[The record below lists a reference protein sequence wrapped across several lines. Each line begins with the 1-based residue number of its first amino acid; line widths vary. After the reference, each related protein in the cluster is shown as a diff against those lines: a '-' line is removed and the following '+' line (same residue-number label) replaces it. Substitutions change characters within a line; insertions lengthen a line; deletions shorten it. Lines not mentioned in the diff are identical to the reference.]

1 MARQPTSGV
10 DGGYA
15 WIVAVACFMINF
27 IMAGLARAAGVLYVA
42 VIELYGVSRETA
54 TTPFSMRFSVRNMS
68 GPLVGVLGQRFGIRA
83 TVLMGGLLAGIG
95 GILCVLAPNVFW
107 ITMFWGGVHGLGYG
121 LCNIIHVLLLNQY
134 FDKYKGTAMGFAF
147 SGDCFGTFAFP
158 VILEILLEE
167 YGLNGTFL
175 ILGGIALNVI
185 PAALLLKT
193 PYWLEEKRKS
203 ATLDPESKPNK
214 PYSFETAAS
223 KSPKQL
229 GAVMVLPANKTMKS
243 YTCGILN
250 ACFVSDA
257 LPSFEVHHKSSI
269 SQFPITKENATLVK
283 ANCVY
288 SDNDGFVWDENCKN
302 CELPKSVESLRSSRA
317 MTDPEKPELF
327 LNVESFS
334 KCCDEMYKI
343 RSYSCKPNLMTE
355 EHLLGERA
363 HQNIIIA
370 EALKLDNSVSGALE
384 NKSVMPKDLTSNSE
398 KIEYTDDEN
407 SHDEVKQNAFFRFL
421 VTNTRPV
428 FILIAIT
435 MSFFVF
441 LFMAII
447 TIINDYASDIGIAS
461 DLAKYI
467 IIGFS
472 VSDLIGR
479 LGFGVVLDKKWIK
492 LGHFAGLTT
501 VIMGASILVI
511 PFFANF
517 YYLMS
522 CMFVC
527 GFVLGGN
534 CIMYPILVTH
544 YVEKRDESVALG
556 CLQFYGGVL
565 VLLLPPMIGFFRDS
579 IGSYNGVFWTVG
591 GLCVASGLA
600 WVLEPCL
607 WRMQQRTAE
616 NSAPRQ
622 NC

>member
-1 MARQPTSGV
+1 MASVPATGM

-15 WIVAVACFMINF
+15 WVVAIACFMINF

-42 VIELYGVSRETA
+42 VIELYGVSREAA

-68 GPLVGVLGQRFGIRA
+68 GPLVGILGQRFGIRA
-83 TVLMGGLLAGIG
+83 TVLMGGLLAGVG

-107 ITMFWGGVHGLGYG
+107 ITMSWGGVHGLGYG

-185 PAALLLKT
+185 PAAMLLKT
-193 PYWLEEKRKS
+193 PYWLAEKRKTV
-203 ATLDPESKPNK
+203 TLDPESKQGKLYTVEP
-214 PYSFETAAS
+214 S
-223 KSPKQL
+223 K
-229 GAVMVLPANKTMKS
+229 A
-243 YTCGILN
+243 LN
-250 ACFVSDA
+250 S
-257 LPSFEVHHKSSI
+257 LTEMPSFEVHHKSSV
-269 SQFPITKENATLVK
+269 SHFPITKENVTLVRTS
-283 ANCVY
+283 CV
-288 SDNDGFVWDENCKN
+288 SNDNHGFVWNENFKDS
-302 CELPKSVESLRSSRA
+302 ELPQPEMSLRFIRA
-317 MTDPEKPELF
+317 MADPKKPELV
-327 LNVESFS
+327 LNLENFTNH
-334 KCCDEMYKI
+334 CDEKYKI
-343 RSYSCKPNLMTE
+343 RSYSCKLPNLMTE

-370 EALKLDNSVSGALE
+370 EALKLENSSSDILE
-384 NKSVMPKDLTSNSE
+384 NKCAITQDLASNSE
-398 KIEYTDDEN
+398 QKLNTVDDAE
-407 SHDEVKQNAFFRFL
+407 DAEIQRNAFLRFIS
-421 VTNTRPV
+421 TNTRPL

-441 LFMAII
+441 LFIAII
-447 TIINDYASDIGIAS
+447 TIINDYATDIGIAS

-501 VIMGASILVI
+501 VIMGASILII

-544 YVEKRDESVALG
+544 YVDKKDESVALG

-565 VLLLPPMIGFFRDS
+565 VLPLPPMIGFFRDS

-591 GLCVASGLA
+591 GLCIASGLA

-607 WRMQQRTAE
+607 WRKQQSTAKS
-616 NSAPRQ
+616 SALQQ